1 MSTTTGPL
9 AGVRVIDFCWVGAGS
24 FATKILADH
33 GADVIKIESLAKVDG
48 LRLSPPF
55 AGRIPGVNRSGYFAD
70 RNSSKRSLAIN
81 LGSEQGRALALRLI
95 EDADVVANNFTSGVM
110 ERFGLGRDVAME
122 RNPGLIYLSMSMQ
135 GSEGPYRDHIGYGAT
150 MAASAA
156 LHDLTGEPDR
166 QPIGTGTNYPDH
178 VPNPTHAAVAVLA
191 ALRHRRRTG
200 EGQWIDMAQVEPT
213 ISAVGPA
220 VLEAS
225 ITGMSPGR
233 AGNRHPVAAPHNV
246 YRCAG
251 PDRWIAIAVTQDAHW
266 SALVDV
272 LGLEAP
278 SLWVDETERKH
289 DEAALDAIVG
299 AAVRGWYADEL
310 ARELRLRGVPAG
322 VAATAA
328 DLVEDPQLVERGHWR
343 QLDHAE
349 MGTTIYA
356 SPPFTLS
363 ETPGGA
369 RGPAPLLGEHTV
381 EVARELLGIPEH
393 EVRALAE
400 SGVLA

>member
-1 MSTTTGPL
+1 MSARSGPL
-9 AGVRVIDFCWVGAGS
+9 DGIRVIDFCWVGAGS

-33 GADVIKIESLAKVDG
+33 GADVIKIESSRKVDG

-55 AGRIPGVNRSGYFAD
+55 AGRVAGVNRSGYFAD
-70 RNSSKRSLAIN
+70 RNSSKRSMAIN
-81 LGSEQGRALALRLI
+81 LASDEGRALALRLI
-95 EDADVVANNFTSGVM
+95 DDADVVANNFTPGVM
-110 ERFGLGRDVAME
+110 ERFGLGHEVAMA

-135 GSEGPYRDHIGYGAT
+135 GADGPYRDHIGYGST

-166 QPIGTGTNYPDH
+166 PPIGTGTNYPDH

-225 ITGMSPGR
+225 VTGVAPLRS
-233 AGNRHPVAAPHNV
+233 GNRHATAAPHNV

-251 PDRWIAIAVTQDAHW
+251 PDRWIAIAVMDDAQW
-266 SALVDV
+266 AALVDV
-272 LGLEAP
+272 LGLPAEPRWAHQVDRKREEAR
-278 SLWVDETERKH
+278 VDATV
-289 DEAALDAIVG
+289 A
-299 AAVRGWYADEL
+299 AAVLTRDADEL
-310 ARELRLRGVPAG
+310 ARALARRGVPAG

-328 DLVEDPQLVERGHWR
+328 DLVQDPQLLARGHWR
-343 QLDHAE
+343 QLEHAE
-349 MGTTIYA
+349 MGRSIYA

-363 ETPGGA
+363 ATPGGA
-369 RGPAPLLGEHTV
+369 RSPAPLLGEHTV
-381 EVARELLGIPEH
+381 EVAAELLGIPEH
-393 EVRALAE
+393 EVAALAE
-400 SGVLA
+400 RGVLA